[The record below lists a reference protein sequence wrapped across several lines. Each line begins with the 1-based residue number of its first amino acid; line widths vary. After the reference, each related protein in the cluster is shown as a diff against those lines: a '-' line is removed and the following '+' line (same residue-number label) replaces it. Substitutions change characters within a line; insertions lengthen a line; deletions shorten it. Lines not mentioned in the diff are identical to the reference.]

1 MHKLVFEGDV
11 LPDGT
16 ALAYYV
22 RGKVNATIIK

>member
-22 RGKVNATIIK
+22 RGQVNATNN